1 MLEVDSAPVE
11 TPESSLSLT
20 SASES
25 TTTRA
30 VDATSRVSTNETA
43 SSEDTGASSETT
55 THASEPHAPELL
67 DANGKPLPQ
76 TEDRPSLD
84 SVSFKRRLELLVAA
98 IADDQPDGALAA
110 FFPQVAYAQVKAIKD
125 PNRDWERRL
134 VAAFTRNIREYHK
147 QLGEDAQPLRF
158 VRLEVPEAKIKRRSQ
173 SRSILMT
180 FVRTR
185 PEERRQAPSGDVIG
199 DGALPWH
206 PVAPARARGDGSGG
220 LWSLAVSCRQ
230 TSRQPQW
237 SFLVGGVSFEASTG
251 GNRPRTRG
259 TDTEQRRRANS
270 GYRQAVAVLIAREN
284 FLRPRYSDR
293 RLWRLRPGRSFG
305 HAMSRIGHFMAVR
318 APRITER
325 VVRRR
330 SASQRVN
337 DGTLMAKLASYGWW
351 QIKVVSVS

>member
-1 MLEVDSAPVE
+1 MLTLALLTAGSSACSKSTPPPVE

-30 VDATSRVSTNETA
+30 VDATSLVSTNETA

-158 VRLEVPEAKIKRRSQ
+158 VRLEVPEAKIKW
-173 SRSILMT
+173 IK
-180 FVRTR
+180 
-185 PEERRQAPSGDVIG
+185 PGEE
-199 DGALPWH
+199 
-206 PVAPARARGDGSGG
+206 
-220 LWSLAVSCRQ
+220 
-230 TSRQPQW
+230 
-237 SFLVGGVSFEASTG
+237 
-251 GNRPRTRG
+251 GNRLGYYRVTRSKLVV
-259 TDTEQRRRANS
+259 AKSS
-270 GYRQAVAVLIAREN
+270 GQEVSLDLTSLI
-284 FLRPRYSDR
+284 S
-293 RLWRLRPGRSFG
+293 WRGEWYIVHLHGF
-305 HAMSRIGHFMAVR
+305 
-318 APRITER
+318 E
-325 VVRRR
+325 
-330 SASQRVN
+330 
-337 DGTLMAKLASYGWW
+337 
-351 QIKVVSVS
+351 